1 MSEMSGQVESLNRN
15 IILIGYRSAGKTAVG
30 SRLAERLGLPFY
42 DTDNLICRRKRKS
55 VSEIVAE
62 MGWAGFRKEERI
74 VIKSLT
80 FVTGCVI
87 ALGGGAVMDPLNL
100 EALKA
105 YGVFIW
111 LDAAPEVIVERME
124 KDAATAVQRPPLS
137 GADSLRETA
146 AMLKEREPIYR
157 LLANYRIDTT
167 GRGVDEVVDEIS
179 GLIQEKNLLL

>member
-1 MSEMSGQVESLNRN
+1 MNEQTDGANRN

-30 SRLAERLGLPFY
+30 GRLAERLGLPFY
-42 DTDNLICRRKRKS
+42 DTDDLICQRKGKS

-80 FVTGCVI
+80 FVTGCII

-100 EALKA
+100 EVLKA
-105 YGVFIW
+105 HGVFIW
-111 LDAAPEVIVERME
+111 LDAAPTAIVQRME
-124 KDAATAVQRPPLS
+124 KDAATAAQRPPLS
-137 GADSLRETA
+137 GTDSLGETA

-179 GLIQEKNLLL
+179 GLIQEKNLLF